1 VKKIIQNFP
10 GYHLLPFCIAAS
22 LTFSFAAEQNLA
34 NGAEIKKDTRSKI
47 VEHDAGVFRADP
59 SYPEEEYDIEAQ
71 LQIYGGKSA
80 YPVTRPL
87 LEIGNPLYS
96 GGPLVEGGDALGE
109 LNPTFTELYV
119 YGDWRSA
126 LAFNDNGNV
135 EVGQVAT
142 RLNLDIDY
150 KFTGTERIHAILR
163 PLDGQGEFSRCEF
176 FGDDAPNNDPNKKCD
191 AQIDGNLDAL
201 FFEGDAGALYAGFSG
216 EYSSLD
222 VPFSLGLMP
231 LLFQNGIWIEDAF
244 TGVATA
250 IPSLNSPLLDITNM
264 DISFFYGFDKVTNQ
278 AFKDDQNANADHNV
292 NIFGVATFVEAMEAY
307 WEAGFA
313 RLDGEGGFDD
323 ESYNSAT
330 IAYTKRY
337 GALLSNSIR
346 AIWSFGQDRDNNLQ
360 DTADGLILL
369 VENSLITSLPSTLV
383 PYGNFFVGID
393 RPQSAARADGLL
405 KNTGINFET
414 DGLTGFPKLNDTGQN
429 AFGGA
434 IGVSYLFNLDRQ
446 IVIEAATNQVIEG
459 ENEVGRSL
467 RGDEYALGLRYQQ
480 NINEAWL
487 FRADAM
493 HGWRTEEQNISGAR
507 FEIRRKF

>member
-1 VKKIIQNFP
+1 MSIDQ
-10 GYHLLPFCIAAS
+10 S
-22 LTFSFAAEQNLA
+22 LSFS
-34 NGAEIKKDTRSKI
+34 AEIKTDSRSKI
-47 VEHDAGVFRADP
+47 VEHDVNVFSAGP

-71 LQIYGGKSA
+71 LEIYGGKSA

-96 GGPLVEGGDALGE
+96 GGPLTEGGTALGE

-126 LAFNDNGNV
+126 IAFNDNGNV
-135 EVGQVAT
+135 EVGQIAT
-142 RLNLDIDY
+142 RLNIDVDY
-150 KFTGTERIHAILR
+150 RFTGTERIHAIFR

-176 FGDDAPNNDPNKKCD
+176 FGDDAPNNDPDKKCD

-201 FFEGDAGALYAGFSG
+201 FFEGDAGSLYAGFSG

-222 VPFSLGLMP
+222 IPFSFGLMP
-231 LLFQNGIWIEDAF
+231 MLFQNGIWVEDAF
-244 TGVATA
+244 TGAATA
-250 IPSLNSPLLDITNM
+250 IPSLNSPIFDITNM
-264 DISFFYGFDKVTNQ
+264 DISFFIGIDKVTNQ

-292 NIFGVATFVEAMEAY
+292 NIFGVATFIEAMQAY

-313 RLDGEGGFDD
+313 RLDGEGGFND
-323 ESYNSAT
+323 ESYNSVTMAH
-330 IAYTKRY
+330 TKRY
-337 GALLSNSIR
+337 GAWLANSIR

-369 VENSLITSLPSTLV
+369 LENSLITNLPSTFV
-383 PYGNFFVGID
+383 PYGNFFIGID

-414 DGLTGFPKLNDTGQN
+414 DGLTGFPKLNDTGHN

-434 IGVSYLFNLDRQ
+434 IGISYLFNLDRQ
-446 IVIEAATNQVIEG
+446 IVVEAATNQVIEG
-459 ENEVGRSL
+459 ENEAGRAL
-467 RGDEYALGLRYQQ
+467 RGDEYAIGLRYQQ

-493 HGWRTEEQNISGAR
+493 HGWRTEEENLSGTR

>member
-1 VKKIIQNFP
+1 
-10 GYHLLPFCIAAS
+10 
-22 LTFSFAAEQNLA
+22 
-34 NGAEIKKDTRSKI
+34 
-47 VEHDAGVFRADP
+47 
-59 SYPEEEYDIEAQ
+59 
-71 LQIYGGKSA
+71 
-80 YPVTRPL
+80 
-87 LEIGNPLYS
+87 
-96 GGPLVEGGDALGE
+96 
-109 LNPTFTELYV
+109 
-119 YGDWRSA
+119 
-126 LAFNDNGNV
+126 
-135 EVGQVAT
+135 
-142 RLNLDIDY
+142 
-150 KFTGTERIHAILR
+150 
-163 PLDGQGEFSRCEF
+163 
-176 FGDDAPNNDPNKKCD
+176 
-191 AQIDGNLDAL
+191 
-201 FFEGDAGALYAGFSG
+201 
-216 EYSSLD
+216 
-222 VPFSLGLMP
+222 MP